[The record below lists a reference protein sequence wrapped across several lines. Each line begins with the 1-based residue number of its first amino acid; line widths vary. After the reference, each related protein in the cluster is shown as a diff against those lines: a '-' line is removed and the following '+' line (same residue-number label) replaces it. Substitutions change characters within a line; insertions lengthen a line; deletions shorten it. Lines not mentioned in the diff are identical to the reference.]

1 MQSVKEDKEAAR
13 FCRADAIRQ
22 GTRKKIV
29 KKKSLDSAACR
40 SIKQQ
45 VQQSAP

>member
-1 MQSVKEDKEAAR
+1 MQSVKENKEAAR

-22 GTRKKIV
+22 GTRKKNRQE
-29 KKKSLDSAACR
+29 KSLDSAACR
-40 SIKQQ
+40 SIKRQ